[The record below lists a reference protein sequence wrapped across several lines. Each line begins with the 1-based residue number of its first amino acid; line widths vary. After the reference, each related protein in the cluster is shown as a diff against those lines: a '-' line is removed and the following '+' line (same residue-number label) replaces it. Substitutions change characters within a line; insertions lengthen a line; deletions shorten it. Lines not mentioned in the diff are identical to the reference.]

1 MTIRITLNAYTFMHN
16 DVKHMSVSLIIW
28 NGDRCAAIG
37 CEGYVTSSNR
47 IFDKAL
53 DVVPQAIQ
61 TQRALQFLG
70 HTVELD
76 DVFSSSASVSNAL
89 EAIYG
94 KDA

>member
-1 MTIRITLNAYTFMHN
+1 MTIRITLNAYTFMHD

-28 NGDRCAAIG
+28 NGDRCVAIG
-37 CEGYVTSSNR
+37 CEGHVTSSR
-47 IFDKAL
+47 SIFDKAL
-53 DVVPQAIQ
+53 EVMPQAIQ

-76 DVFSSSASVSNAL
+76 DVFSSSASVSKAL

-94 KDA
+94 EDA